1 MMITIGGFNS
11 KTGTGKT
18 EYPENI
24 DKYGRGRLNTNG
36 RYLPECTKEHD
47 MILTNT
53 MFNHKM
59 CLRATSTAPERIIDH
74 NHHDGNPVRNP
85 YRNQIDY
92 ILIKNRFRQL
102 VRNLRSYGGF

>member
-1 MMITIGGFNS
+1 MAVLTQKQGQ
-11 KTGTGKT
+11 GKLNIS
-18 EYPENI
+18 ENI

>member
-1 MMITIGGFNS
+1 MITIGGFNA

-47 MILTNT
+47 MI
-53 MFNHKM
+53 
-59 CLRATSTAPERIIDH
+59 E
-74 NHHDGNPVRNP
+74 
-85 YRNQIDY
+85 
-92 ILIKNRFRQL
+92 
-102 VRNLRSYGGF
+102 